1 MTESRGLQD
10 RFAALASKLLQIRW
24 LVRAPIWLFQARL
37 GFLAGSRLLL
47 LEHVGRKS
55 GARRYVILEVVD
67 RPAPGKYTV
76 ASGFGERAQWF
87 RNIRANPSVRV
98 SVGGHR
104 RRAATARILEPA
116 DAQAA
121 LRAYGRDHPRAWHNL
136 RPVFEATLGT
146 EIAGDGTT
154 LPLICLDTTIGG
166 RR

>member
-24 LVRAPIWLFQARL
+24 LVRAPIWLFRARL

-76 ASGFGERAQWF
+76 ASGFGERAQCLWTTSYAVD
-87 RNIRANPSVRV
+87 RQRLPRPASIIVDPDVPKVRDV
-98 SVGGHR
+98 SISAHLTGAYISHHKKAGYSGP
-104 RRAATARILEPA
+104 RAARRGPETSTFHRNF
-116 DAQAA
+116 
-121 LRAYGRDHPRAWHNL
+121 AYVRLCANL
-136 RPVFEATLGT
+136 T
-146 EIAGDGTT
+146 
-154 LPLICLDTTIGG
+154 
-166 RR
+166 